1 MTMNKLSFLQFLK
14 FLLSFSLVLCFL
26 QYFLVEEFLQQEVY
40 YSTFM
45 VYGFLFTVTLGIYAV
60 LLFIHKNFKDKTGF
74 AFMGLSLF
82 KMFLSVLFLLPV
94 ILAKEDQGNLLLD
107 IFAFFIPY
115 FLYLLFETVFA
126 VRLLQ
131 DK

>member
-1 MTMNKLSFLQFLK
+1 MTTNKLSFLKFLK
-14 FLLSFSLVLCFL
+14 YLLSFSLVLCLL
-26 QYFLVEEFLQQEVY
+26 QYFLVEQILHEPVY
-40 YSTFM
+40 YSTFII
-45 VYGFLFTVTLGIYAV
+45 YGFLFVITLGIYAV
-60 LLFIHKNFKDKTGF
+60 LLLIHKSFKDKTGF

-94 ILAKEDQGNLLLD
+94 ILAKEDQGNMILD
-107 IFAFFIPY
+107 IFTFFIPY
-115 FLYLLFETVFA
+115 FLYLLFETIFA